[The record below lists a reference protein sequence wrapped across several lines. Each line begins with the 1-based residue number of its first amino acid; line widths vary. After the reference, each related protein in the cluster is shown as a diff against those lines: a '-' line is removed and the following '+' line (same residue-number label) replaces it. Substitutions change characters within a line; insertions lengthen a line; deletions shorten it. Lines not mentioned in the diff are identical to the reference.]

1 MAKKKPVHVVYR
13 AATKQWAVEREG
25 SKRASSLHDKQKQA
39 EQQGR
44 KTAKNNRTEL
54 IIHSQQGQIRARD
67 SYGSDPRSSKG

>member
-13 AATKQWAVEREG
+13 SETKQWAVEREG
-25 SKRASSLHDKQKQA
+25 SRRASSLHDTQQKA

-54 IIHSQQGQIRARD
+54 ILHNRQGQIRARD